1 VVDWEALTADVKHD
15 AEIAR
20 NAKVGDPVGIA
31 ASNKL
36 WEVDK
41 KKL

>member
-1 VVDWEALTADVKHD
+1 MLDWDALTAQVKRDVT
-15 AEIAR
+15 IAR
-20 NAKVGDPVGIA
+20 NAEKGDPVGVVG
-31 ASNKL
+31 SNKL